1 MHEGNNSDIIVGG
14 GRMGEITRDEV
25 KWAKFLERQQNRF
38 ADDLREIFLLHLEFK
53 GIKKQYELDR
63 SCFKIRFNPPNW
75 YTEELQQMSM
85 EQRMDNYQNLA
96 NNEEF
101 PKTWLMGKYLKM
113 TDEEIKDMAKYFK
126 MDDELLPEDEGF

>member
-1 MHEGNNSDIIVGG
+1 
-14 GRMGEITRDEV
+14 
-25 KWAKFLERQQNRF
+25 
-38 ADDLREIFLLHLEFK
+38 
-53 GIKKQYELDR
+53 
-63 SCFKIRFNPPNW
+63 
-75 YTEELQQMSM
+75 M

-113 TDEEIKDMAKYFK
+113 TDEEIKNMAKYFK